1 MFNRDDDAELLVWK
15 GPLGEIKRS
24 LDALPNFE
32 NDRMQMILPYEIII
46 K

>member
-1 MFNRDDDAELLVWK
+1 MKDDTEVMVWE
-15 GPLGEIKRS
+15 GPLGELKSS

-32 NDRMQMILPYEIII
+32 NARMQMILPYEIII

>member
-1 MFNRDDDAELLVWK
+1 MDDDAKLLMLE